1 MLNKSFSMML
11 PYIEHMQHAEA
22 INAQKAWLQAD
33 LAAAAANRAAVP
45 WIIASSHYP
54 VYHSSLALNADKS
67 AAHYLGEAGE
77 AEIEGQPLPK
87 RKPLPALTDAQ
98 RNGVVFN
105 EEALPLYTTADGH
118 AFVDCPTGAADC
130 TTVGEWHAAIAA
142 DLEPILLKYGVDM
155 WNSGHV
161 HDYESTWPIKNGNV
175 TQTNYNEPKGIVHV
189 TDGNAF
195 FNRPGPR
202 LVESAEILA
211 AVTHPAVFAEEARRH
226 ADVIRTLQEL

>member
-1 MLNKSFSMML
+1 
-11 PYIEHMQHAEA
+11 MQALTTLKGGEVDPDLGVCVEEA
-22 INAQKAWLQAD
+22 GE
-33 LAAAAANRAAVP
+33 RG
-45 WIIASSHYP
+45 
-54 VYHSSLALNADKS
+54 
-67 AAHYLGEAGE
+67 GEAGE

-118 AFVDCPTGAADC
+118 AFVDCPAGDADC

-175 TQTNYNEPKGIVHV
+175 TQTNYVEPKGIVHV
-189 TDGNAF
+189 TDGNGGV
-195 FNRPGPR
+195 PGVVGGGRR
-202 LVESAEILA
+202 LHRGARAGFRV
-211 AVTHPAVFAEEARRH
+211 ARR
-226 ADVIRTLQEL
+226 AGEVRRGG